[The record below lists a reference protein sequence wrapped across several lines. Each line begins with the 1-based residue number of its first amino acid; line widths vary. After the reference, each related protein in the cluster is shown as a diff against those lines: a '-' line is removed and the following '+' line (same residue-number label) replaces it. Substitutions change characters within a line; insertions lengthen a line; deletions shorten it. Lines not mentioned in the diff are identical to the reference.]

1 MWLMLLRNLFL
12 LIFVFLVVGCT
23 TTKSYTN
30 IATNNY
36 IKGIVTS
43 ISKVNSGYVYTIEST
58 DTSNGKLTSAQ
69 GFSSKPCN
77 VGDLVYARLN
87 GAKFDY
93 FAVLVTGFERVQEPA
108 IIKKHH
114 RTKQN
119 LTTDNIPIVE
129 NIEF

>member
-1 MWLMLLRNLFL
+1 MLLRSLFL

-36 IKGIVTS
+36 IKGVITS
-43 ISKVNSGYVYTIEST
+43 ISRVNSGYVYTIEST
-58 DTSNGKLTSAQ
+58 DTSNGKLASAQ

-119 LTTDNIPIVE
+119 ITVDSIPVVE
-129 NIEF
+129 SIEF

>member
-1 MWLMLLRNLFL
+1 MLLRSLFL
-12 LIFVFLVVGCT
+12 FIFLLLVAGCT

-36 IKGIVTS
+36 IKGVITS
-43 ISKVNSGYVYTIEST
+43 ISKVNSGYVYTIKST
-58 DTSNGKLTSAQ
+58 DTSNGKLASAQ

-108 IIKKHH
+108 IIKKYN

-119 LTTDNIPIVE
+119 LTVDSIPVVE
-129 NIEF
+129 SIEF

>member
-1 MWLMLLRNLFL
+1 MLLRNLFL

-23 TTKSYTN
+23 TTKNHVETAKNS
-30 IATNNY
+30 Y
-36 IKGIVTS
+36 IKGVITS
-43 ISKVNSGYVYTIEST
+43 ISKVNSGYVYTIKST
-58 DTSNGKLTSAQ
+58 DTSNGKLASAQ

-108 IIKKHH
+108 IIKKYN

-119 LTTDNIPIVE
+119 LTVDNIPVVE
-129 NIEF
+129 SIEF

>member
-87 GAKFDY
+87 GTHEK
-93 FAVLVTGFERVQEPA
+93 
-108 IIKKHH
+108 
-114 RTKQN
+114 RT
-119 LTTDNIPIVE
+119 
-129 NIEF
+129 

>member
-1 MWLMLLRNLFL
+1 MLLRSLFL

-36 IKGIVTS
+36 IKGIVSS
-43 ISKVNSGYVYTIEST
+43 ISRVNNGYVYTIKST
-58 DTSNGKLTSAQ
+58 DTSNGKLASAQ

-93 FAVLVTGFERVQEPA
+93 FAVLVTGFERAQEPA

-119 LTTDNIPIVE
+119 LTVDSIPVVE
-129 NIEF
+129 SIEF

>member
-1 MWLMLLRNLFL
+1 MLLRSLFL

-36 IKGIVTS
+36 IKGVITS
-43 ISKVNSGYVYTIEST
+43 ISKVNSGYVYTIKST
-58 DTSNGKLTSAQ
+58 DTSNGKLASAQ

-119 LTTDNIPIVE
+119 LTVDSIPVVE
-129 NIEF
+129 SIEF

>member
-1 MWLMLLRNLFL
+1 MLLRSLSLFIL
-12 LIFVFLVVGCT
+12 LLLVVGCT

-36 IKGIVTS
+36 IKGVITS
-43 ISKVNSGYVYTIEST
+43 ISKVSSGYVYTIKST
-58 DTSNGKLTSAQ
+58 DTSNGKLASAQ

-93 FAVLVTGFERVQEPA
+93 FAILVTGFERVQEPA

-119 LTTDNIPIVE
+119 LTVDSIPVVE
-129 NIEF
+129 SIEF

>member
-1 MWLMLLRNLFL
+1 MLLRSLFL
-12 LIFVFLVVGCT
+12 FILLFLVVGCT

-36 IKGIVTS
+36 IKGVITS

-119 LTTDNIPIVE
+119 LTVDSIPVVE
-129 NIEF
+129 SIEF

>member
-1 MWLMLLRNLFL
+1 MLLRSLFL

-30 IATNNY
+30 IAANNY

-43 ISKVNSGYVYTIEST
+43 ISKVNSGYVYTIKST
-58 DTSNGKLTSAQ
+58 DTSNGKLASAQ

-108 IIKKHH
+108 IIKKYN

-119 LTTDNIPIVE
+119 LTVDNIPVVE
-129 NIEF
+129 SIEF

>member
-1 MWLMLLRNLFL
+1 MLLRSLFL

-36 IKGIVTS
+36 IKGVITS

-58 DTSNGKLTSAQ
+58 DTSNGKLASAQ
-69 GFSSKPCN
+69 GFSPKPCN

-93 FAVLVTGFERVQEPA
+93 FAILVTGFERAQEPV

-119 LTTDNIPIVE
+119 LTVDSIPVVE
-129 NIEF
+129 SIEF

>member
-1 MWLMLLRNLFL
+1 MLLRSLFL

>member
-1 MWLMLLRNLFL
+1 MLLRSLFL

-36 IKGIVTS
+36 IKGVITS
-43 ISKVNSGYVYTIEST
+43 ISKVNSGYVYTIKST
-58 DTSNGKLTSAQ
+58 DTSNGKLASAQ

-87 GAKFDY
+87 GARFDY

-119 LTTDNIPIVE
+119 LTVDSIPVVE
-129 NIEF
+129 SIEF

>member
-1 MWLMLLRNLFL
+1 MWLMLLRSLFL

-69 GFSSKPCN
+69 GFSSEPCN

-93 FAVLVTGFERVQEPA
+93 FAILVTGFERVQEPA

>member
-1 MWLMLLRNLFL
+1 MLLRSLFL

-36 IKGIVTS
+36 IKGVITS
-43 ISKVNSGYVYTIEST
+43 ISKVNSGYVYTIKST
-58 DTSNGKLTSAQ
+58 DTSNGKLASAQ
-69 GFSSKPCN
+69 GFSPKPCN

-119 LTTDNIPIVE
+119 LTVDNIPVVE
-129 NIEF
+129 SIEF

>member
-1 MWLMLLRNLFL
+1 MLLRNLFL
-12 LIFVFLVVGCT
+12 SIFVFLVVGCT

-43 ISKVNSGYVYTIEST
+43 ISKVSSGYIYTIEST
-58 DTSNGKLTSAQ
+58 DTSNGKLASAQ

-119 LTTDNIPIVE
+119 LTVDSIPVVE
-129 NIEF
+129 SIEF

>member
-1 MWLMLLRNLFL
+1 MLLRSLFL
-12 LIFVFLVVGCT
+12 PILLFLVAGCT
-23 TTKSYTN
+23 AAKNHTE
-30 IATNNY
+30 IAKNSY
-36 IKGIVTS
+36 IKGVITS
-43 ISKVNSGYVYTIEST
+43 ISKVSSGYVYTIEST

-93 FAVLVTGFERVQEPA
+93 FAILVTGFERVQEPA

-119 LTTDNIPIVE
+119 LTVDSIPVVE
-129 NIEF
+129 SIEF

>member
-1 MWLMLLRNLFL
+1 MLLRSLFL

-36 IKGIVTS
+36 IKGVITS
-43 ISKVNSGYVYTIEST
+43 ISKVNSGYVYTIKST
-58 DTSNGKLTSAQ
+58 DTSNGKLASAQ

-93 FAVLVTGFERVQEPA
+93 FAVLVTGFERAQEPA
-108 IIKKHH
+108 IIKKYN

-119 LTTDNIPIVE
+119 LTVDSIPVVE
-129 NIEF
+129 SIEF

>member
-1 MWLMLLRNLFL
+1 MLLRSLFL

-36 IKGIVTS
+36 IKGVITS
-43 ISKVNSGYVYTIEST
+43 ISKVNSGYVYTIKST
-58 DTSNGKLTSAQ
+58 DTSNGKLASAQ
-69 GFSSKPCN
+69 GFSPKPCN

-108 IIKKHH
+108 IIKKHN

-119 LTTDNIPIVE
+119 LTVDNIPVVE
-129 NIEF
+129 SIEF

>member
-1 MWLMLLRNLFL
+1 MLLRSLFL
-12 LIFVFLVVGCT
+12 FILLFLVVGCT

-36 IKGIVTS
+36 IKGVITS
-43 ISKVNSGYVYTIEST
+43 ISKVNSGYVYTIKST
-58 DTSNGKLTSAQ
+58 DTSNGKLASAQ

-108 IIKKHH
+108 IIKKYN

-119 LTTDNIPIVE
+119 LTVDSIPVVE
-129 NIEF
+129 SIEF

>member
-1 MWLMLLRNLFL
+1 MLLRSLFL
-12 LIFVFLVVGCT
+12 SILLFLVAGCT
-23 TTKSYTN
+23 AAKN
-30 IATNNY
+30 HVEIAKNSY
-36 IKGIVTS
+36 IKGVITS

-69 GFSSKPCN
+69 GFSFKPCN

-93 FAVLVTGFERVQEPA
+93 FAVLVTGFERAQEPV

-119 LTTDNIPIVE
+119 LTVDSIPIVE
-129 NIEF
+129 SIEF

>member
-1 MWLMLLRNLFL
+1 MLLRSLFL
-12 LIFVFLVVGCT
+12 SILLFLVAGCT
-23 TTKSYTN
+23 ATKNYTE
-30 IATNNY
+30 IAKNSY

-43 ISKVNSGYVYTIEST
+43 ISKVNSGYVYTIKST
-58 DTSNGKLTSAQ
+58 DTSNGKLASAQ

-108 IIKKHH
+108 IIKKYN

-119 LTTDNIPIVE
+119 LTVDSIPVVE
-129 NIEF
+129 SIEF

>member
-1 MWLMLLRNLFL
+1 MLLRSLFL

-36 IKGIVTS
+36 IKGIVSS
-43 ISKVNSGYVYTIEST
+43 ISKVNNGYVYTIKST
-58 DTSNGKLTSAQ
+58 DTSNGKLASAQ

-93 FAVLVTGFERVQEPA
+93 FAVLVTGFERVQKPV
-108 IIKKHH
+108 IIKKYN

-119 LTTDNIPIVE
+119 LTVDSIPVVE
-129 NIEF
+129 SIEF

>member
-1 MWLMLLRNLFL
+1 MLLRSLFL

-36 IKGIVTS
+36 IKGIITS
-43 ISKVNSGYVYTIEST
+43 ISKVNSGYVYTIKST
-58 DTSNGKLTSAQ
+58 DTSNGKLASAQ

-108 IIKKHH
+108 IIKKYN

-119 LTTDNIPIVE
+119 LTVDSIPVVE
-129 NIEF
+129 SIEF

>member
-1 MWLMLLRNLFL
+1 MLLRSLFL

-36 IKGIVTS
+36 IKGIVSS
-43 ISKVNSGYVYTIEST
+43 ISKVNNGYVYTIKST
-58 DTSNGKLTSAQ
+58 DTSNGKLASAQ

-108 IIKKHH
+108 IIKKYS

-119 LTTDNIPIVE
+119 LTVDSIPVVE
-129 NIEF
+129 SIEF

>member
-1 MWLMLLRNLFL
+1 MLLRSLFL

-43 ISKVNSGYVYTIEST
+43 ISKVNSGYVYTIKST
-58 DTSNGKLTSAQ
+58 DTSNGKLASAQ

-119 LTTDNIPIVE
+119 LTVDSIPVVE
-129 NIEF
+129 SIEF

>member
-1 MWLMLLRNLFL
+1 MLLRSLFL

-36 IKGIVTS
+36 IKGVITS

-108 IIKKHH
+108 IIKKYN

-119 LTTDNIPIVE
+119 LTVDSIPVVE
-129 NIEF
+129 SIEF

>member
-1 MWLMLLRNLFL
+1 MLLRSLFL
-12 LIFVFLVVGCT
+12 SILLFLVVGCT

-43 ISKVNSGYVYTIEST
+43 ISKVNSGYVYTIKST
-58 DTSNGKLTSAQ
+58 DTSNGKLASAQ

-119 LTTDNIPIVE
+119 LTVDSIPVVE
-129 NIEF
+129 SIEF

>member
-1 MWLMLLRNLFL
+1 MLLRSLFL
-12 LIFVFLVVGCT
+12 SILIFLVAGCT
-23 TTKSYTN
+23 ATKSYTN

-36 IKGIVTS
+36 IKGIVSS
-43 ISKVNSGYVYTIEST
+43 ISRVNNGYVYTIKST
-58 DTSNGKLTSAQ
+58 DTSNGKLASAQ

-93 FAVLVTGFERVQEPA
+93 FAVLVTGFERAQEPA

-119 LTTDNIPIVE
+119 LTVDSIPVVE
-129 NIEF
+129 SIEF

>member
-1 MWLMLLRNLFL
+1 MLLRNLFL

-36 IKGIVTS
+36 IKGVITS
-43 ISKVNSGYVYTIEST
+43 ISKVNSGYVYTIKST
-58 DTSNGKLTSAQ
+58 DTSNGKLASAQ

-119 LTTDNIPIVE
+119 LTVDSIPVVE
-129 NIEF
+129 SIEF

>member
-1 MWLMLLRNLFL
+1 MWLMLLRSLFL

-93 FAVLVTGFERVQEPA
+93 FAILVTGFERVQEPA

>member
-1 MWLMLLRNLFL
+1 MLLRSLFL
-12 LIFVFLVVGCT
+12 SILLFLVAGCT
-23 TTKSYTN
+23 AAKN
-30 IATNNY
+30 HVEIAKNSY
-36 IKGIVTS
+36 IKGVITS

-69 GFSSKPCN
+69 GFSFKPCN

-93 FAVLVTGFERVQEPA
+93 FAVLVTGFERAQEPA
-108 IIKKHH
+108 IIKKYN

-119 LTTDNIPIVE
+119 ITVDSIPIVE
-129 NIEF
+129 SIEF

>member
-1 MWLMLLRNLFL
+1 M
-12 LIFVFLVVGCT
+12 

-93 FAVLVTGFERVQEPA
+93 FTVLVTGFERVQEPA

>member
-1 MWLMLLRNLFL
+1 MLLRSLFL
-12 LIFVFLVVGCT
+12 FILLFLVVGCT

-36 IKGIVTS
+36 IKGVITS

-93 FAVLVTGFERVQEPA
+93 FAVLVTGFERAQEPA
-108 IIKKHH
+108 IIKKYN

-119 LTTDNIPIVE
+119 LTVDNIPVVE
-129 NIEF
+129 SIEF

>member
-1 MWLMLLRNLFL
+1 MLLRNLFL

-43 ISKVNSGYVYTIEST
+43 ISKVNSGYVYTIKST
-58 DTSNGKLTSAQ
+58 DTSNGKLASAQ

-93 FAVLVTGFERVQEPA
+93 FAILVTGFERVQEPA

-119 LTTDNIPIVE
+119 LTVDSIPVVE
-129 NIEF
+129 SIEF

>member
-1 MWLMLLRNLFL
+1 MLLRSLFL

-36 IKGIVTS
+36 IKGIVSS
-43 ISKVNSGYVYTIEST
+43 ISRVNNGYVYTIKST
-58 DTSNGKLTSAQ
+58 DTSNGKLASAQ

-93 FAVLVTGFERVQEPA
+93 FAVLVTGFERAQEPV
-108 IIKKHH
+108 IIKKYN

-119 LTTDNIPIVE
+119 LTVDSIPVVE
-129 NIEF
+129 SIEF

>member
-1 MWLMLLRNLFL
+1 MLLRSLFL

-43 ISKVNSGYVYTIEST
+43 ISKVNSGYVYTIKST
-58 DTSNGKLTSAQ
+58 DTSNGKLASAQ

-108 IIKKHH
+108 IIKKYN

-119 LTTDNIPIVE
+119 LTVDSIPVVE
-129 NIEF
+129 SIEF

>member
-1 MWLMLLRNLFL
+1 MLLRSLFL

-93 FAVLVTGFERVQEPA
+93 FAILVTGFERVQEPA